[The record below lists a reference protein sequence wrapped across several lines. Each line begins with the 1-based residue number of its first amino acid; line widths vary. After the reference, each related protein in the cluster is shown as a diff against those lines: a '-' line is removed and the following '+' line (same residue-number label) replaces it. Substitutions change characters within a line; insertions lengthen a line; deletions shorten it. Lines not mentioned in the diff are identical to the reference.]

1 MNITPKLR
9 RQPSRTTIDLAWAG
23 IEADG
28 TPVYAPPL
36 EAAMRRVGQELG
48 WLLVKYPH
56 GTAYGLALA
65 TVGAACAYL
74 VHDALQ
80 QNSAPKRSLRK

>member
-1 MNITPKLR
+1 
-9 RQPSRTTIDLAWAG
+9 
-23 IEADG
+23 
-28 TPVYAPPL
+28 
-36 EAAMRRVGQELG
+36 MRRMGQELG

-65 TVGAACAYL
+65 TVGAACTYL

-80 QNSAPKRSLRK
+80 QNSAQKHSRRK